1 MVNKNTKQEIMKK
14 LIGIAFLATLLA
26 SCGKNEEQV
35 RDFDIIWS
43 ESLKNIDKT
52 KIKPELGE
60 IKPDPTQIG
69 IWEGYTQGDTTIKSI
84 NW

>member
-1 MVNKNTKQEIMKK
+1 MKK
-14 LIGIAFLATLLA
+14 LVGVVFLAALLA

-35 RDFDIIWS
+35 SDFDKAIA
-43 ESLKNIDKT
+43 EKLKTIDKS

-69 IWEGYTQGDTTIKSI
+69 VATEFTQGADTTVTI

>member
-1 MVNKNTKQEIMKK
+1 MKK
-14 LIGIAFLATLLA
+14 AILALALAGLLA
-26 SCGKNEEQV
+26 SCDKNEEQV
-35 RDFDIIWS
+35 SDFDKAIA
-43 ESLKNIDKT
+43 EKLKTIDKS

-69 IWEGYTQGDTTIKSI
+69 VATEFTQGADTTVTI